1 MKAELKKI
9 DKTKIEIFFEFLADE
24 FNVFYNKAL
33 EHLNQHITMDGF
45 RPGKAPK
52 EIVEQKAGQG
62 RILEEAAGLALQKHY
77 PQFLADNNLEVLGQ
91 PQVEI
96 LKVAKGNALECRV
109 KAEIL
114 PVFNLP
120 DYQKIAAD
128 IKGAEIK
135 VEDKE
140 LEEALEWIRKSK
152 ATFEDLNRPAAKEDM
167 VDISY
172 QSEQIENNQELEDRF
187 FLGKGQL
194 VPGFEEHIEGMQKG
208 ESKEFEVVFPKEYF
222 NPALADKPVKFKL
235 TLRNA
240 QKAIFPDLN
249 DELAKSLGKFE
260 NLEALKQNVKD
271 GLAHEK
277 QHEVK
282 QQRRE
287 AIISALL
294 EKTNIDLP
302 EILLQQEKARLLEQ
316 QQHDI
321 TEQLGITLEDY
332 IAKNYKTEQAF
343 QESLQKQAEY
353 RLKSFLILQAIG
365 KQEKIQVLDSEVEQ
379 ACQQFLNRYGS
390 KEAVPKDIDPEK
402 LKGYN
407 KGVIFTEKVFQK
419 LESF

>member
-140 LEEALEWIRKSK
+140 LE
-152 ATFEDLNRPAAKEDM
+152 
-167 VDISY
+167 
-172 QSEQIENNQELEDRF
+172 
-187 FLGKGQL
+187 
-194 VPGFEEHIEGMQKG
+194 
-208 ESKEFEVVFPKEYF
+208 
-222 NPALADKPVKFKL
+222 
-235 TLRNA
+235 
-240 QKAIFPDLN
+240 
-249 DELAKSLGKFE
+249 
-260 NLEALKQNVKD
+260 
-271 GLAHEK
+271 
-277 QHEVK
+277 
-282 QQRRE
+282 
-287 AIISALL
+287 
-294 EKTNIDLP
+294 
-302 EILLQQEKARLLEQ
+302 
-316 QQHDI
+316 
-321 TEQLGITLEDY
+321 
-332 IAKNYKTEQAF
+332 
-343 QESLQKQAEY
+343 
-353 RLKSFLILQAIG
+353 
-365 KQEKIQVLDSEVEQ
+365 
-379 ACQQFLNRYGS
+379 
-390 KEAVPKDIDPEK
+390 
-402 LKGYN
+402 
-407 KGVIFTEKVFQK
+407 
-419 LESF
+419 